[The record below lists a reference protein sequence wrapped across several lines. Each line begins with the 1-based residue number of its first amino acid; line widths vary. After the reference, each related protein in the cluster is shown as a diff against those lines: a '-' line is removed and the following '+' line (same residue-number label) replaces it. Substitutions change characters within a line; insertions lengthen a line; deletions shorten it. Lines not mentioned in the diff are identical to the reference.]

1 MNWSPLVPPWQAI
14 SHVLGA
20 DCEQSCRQSRAD
32 GAEEGRGADALDGR
46 LNSLI
51 NIDLVGF
58 NGI

>member
-1 MNWSPLVPPWQAI
+1 LVPPWQAI

>member
-1 MNWSPLVPPWQAI
+1 MN
-14 SHVLGA
+14 
-20 DCEQSCRQSRAD
+20 SC
-32 GAEEGRGADALDGR
+32 GNVTEEGRGADALDGR